1 MRPYITKIIAVIIVV
16 GAVYGAGL
24 ISDSKKKRKAISST
38 NVPAAYVMSAK
49 NETIPVSIIEN
60 GRISAKYKI
69 DVYAEVQGLMEMGQK
84 EFKPGAS
91 YKKGETLVRIKSDEF
106 YANLQAQKS
115 VLQNL
120 ITAMMPDLKL
130 DFPKAF
136 NKWDAYLTS
145 FDINKSI
152 APLPEPMSDKEKFF
166 VSGRDIYTTYY
177 NTKNLEI
184 IYAKYQL
191 KAPFDGIL
199 TEALVTPGSLIRNGQ
214 KLGEFINP
222 NEYELEI
229 AISKDFV
236 GALRVGTDVLVANPE
251 NESQQWNGKVS
262 RINGKIDPSTQTVQ
276 LFVSIKGDDLKE
288 GMYLEASITGE
299 GRIDAIEVKRNLLI
313 DNTNLYTVNEDSV
326 LVLSTINVVHKSR
339 STVVVQGVEENSWVL
354 LKAIPGAY
362 PGMKVSVKPQD

>member
-1 MRPYITKIIAVIIVV
+1 MRPYITKIIAIIIVV
-16 GAVYGAGL
+16 GAFYGAGL
-24 ISDSKKKRKAISST
+24 IADSKKKRKAISIVK
-38 NVPAAYVMSAK
+38 VPAAYIINAK
-49 NETIPVSIIEN
+49 NETVPVSIFEN

-69 DVYAEVQGLMEMGQK
+69 DVYAEVQGVMEMGQK

-120 ITAMMPDLKL
+120 ITAMMPDIKM
-130 DFPKAF
+130 DYPEAF
-136 NKWDAYLTS
+136 TNWDTYLGS
-145 FDINKSI
+145 FDINKSV

-166 VSGRDIYTTYY
+166 VSGRDIYTTFYS
-177 NTKNLEI
+177 TKNLEI

-191 KAPFDGIL
+191 RAPFDGIL

-229 AISKDFV
+229 AISNDFV
-236 GALRVGTDVLVANPE
+236 SAVSVGTEVSVANPE
-251 NESQQWNGKVS
+251 NNLQQWNGKVS

-299 GRIDAIEVKRNLLI
+299 GRMDALEVKRNLLI
-313 DNTNLYTVNEDSV
+313 DNTKLYTVNQDSV
-326 LVLSTINVVHKSR
+326 LVLSTVNVVHKTR
-339 STVVVQGVEENSWVL
+339 STIVVQGVEENAWL
-354 LKAIPGAY
+354 LVKPIPGAY
-362 PGMKVSVKPQD
+362 QGMKVSVKPQD